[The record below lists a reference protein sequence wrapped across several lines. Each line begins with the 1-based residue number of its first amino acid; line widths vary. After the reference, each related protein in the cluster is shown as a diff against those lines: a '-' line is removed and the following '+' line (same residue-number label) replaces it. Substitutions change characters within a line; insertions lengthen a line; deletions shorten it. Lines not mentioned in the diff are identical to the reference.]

1 MHMGRSPLYQISDL
15 QILSPSLGCLFIL
28 SRVFSI
34 ECKFLNLMKSSAIS
48 FSFMGFGVMSKSRCQ
63 TQGLW
68 IFSDVTFYKFS
79 LVLCLLFRS
88 MRDPF

>member
-1 MHMGRSPLYQISDL
+1 MGRSSLYQISDL

-34 ECKFLNLMKSSAIS
+34 ECKFLNLMESSAIS
-48 FSFMGFGVMSKSRCQ
+48 FSFMGYGFGVMSRSHCQ

-88 MRDPF
+88 IRDPF